1 MIESESKCRRASL
14 SAYLALRID
23 LAHRPQ
29 DRARLNENRRLVS
42 VQLHQLCEDFH
53 TGRNSED
60 CPARAAMFAQIL
72 QHIEC
77 RLEKVHV
84 RSTPVARS
92 D

>member
-1 MIESESKCRRASL
+1 
-14 SAYLALRID
+14 
-23 LAHRPQ
+23 
-29 DRARLNENRRLVS
+29 
-42 VQLHQLCEDFH
+42 
-53 TGRNSED
+53 
-60 CPARAAMFAQIL
+60 MFAQIL